1 MAEEKPARSVDP
13 ASHRTRSGRR
23 RAESARS
30 STPAPTSPPSAQGA
44 TRAAAR
50 RLARARRRRRT
61 TVEAVAA
68 LAGLLALVGYV
79 SWWSEPTPDD
89 QPDPDGLPAVVGR
102 PALPSGSA
110 TADAVPGLRPRERS
124 PSPSPSATVVSTP
137 APPTAPPTLVLS
149 RSDIPATVDLTE
161 AGRRDWLHWGLGGA
175 TSPVRKRDGSADLR
189 DLGGRGDRDTWD
201 GNQELF
207 RWRDGAP
214 VDSAGDVADGVYT
227 CGAGN
232 GFRLAVVSDGQPRT
246 ATVYLGVWMA
256 RGRLDVRVGDD
267 GPRQTLRVEERHT
280 SLSSGVTVRF
290 QAPQGTRV
298 LLTWTVEEAFTPH
311 CGNVGLQAVALR

>member
-1 MAEEKPARSVDP
+1 MAEEKPARPVEPVSR
-13 ASHRTRSGRR
+13 RTRSDRR
-23 RAESARS
+23 RAESTRS
-30 STPAPTSPPSAQGA
+30 APSPVEGT

-50 RLARARRRRRT
+50 RLVRARRRRRT

-79 SWWSEPTPDD
+79 NWWSEPAPDD

-110 TADAVPGLRPRERS
+110 TAEAVPGLRPRERS
-124 PSPSPSATVVSTP
+124 PSPSPSATVAPTP
-137 APPTAPPTLVLS
+137 TPSAPSPTLTVS

-161 AGRRDWLHWGLGGA
+161 AGVRDWLHWGLAGA
-175 TSPVRKRDGSADLR
+175 TSPVRKRGGSADLR
-189 DLGGRGDRDTWD
+189 DLGGRGDRRTWD

-232 GFRLAVVSDGQPRT
+232 GFRLAVVSDGRPRT

-256 RGRLDVRVGDD
+256 RGRLDVRVGD
-267 GPRQTLRVEERHT
+267 GGQRRTLHLEERHT
-280 SLSSGVTVRF
+280 SLSSGVAVRF

-311 CGNVGLQAVALR
+311 CGNVGLQAATLR